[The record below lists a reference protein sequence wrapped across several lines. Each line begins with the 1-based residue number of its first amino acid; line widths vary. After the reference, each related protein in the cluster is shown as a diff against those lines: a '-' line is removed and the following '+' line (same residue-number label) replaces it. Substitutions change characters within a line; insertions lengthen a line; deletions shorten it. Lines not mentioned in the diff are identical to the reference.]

1 MALDGV
7 GWMRRNFNKIG
18 QACGGA
24 GARKRPGFVAELAA
38 KLHHFLEALNGNK
51 GLRRGGR
58 VTVV

>member
-1 MALDGV
+1 MGLDGV
-7 GWMRRNFNKIG
+7 GWMHRHFNKMG
-18 QACGGA
+18 QTCGGA

-38 KLHHFLEALNGNK
+38 KLQCFLEGLNRNK